1 MGFTREQLDT
11 VESEIATLKAGTF
24 TIGERSV
31 DQEKTLAA
39 LIKLRNVIKSD
50 LAGRHPGDRSQPPG
64 RTLPTPRHLDQHTTE
79 PTRARISPFG

>member
-24 TIGERSV
+24 TIGELSV

-50 LAGRHPGDRSQPPG
+50 LAGRQGI
-64 RTLPTPRHLDQHTTE
+64 T
-79 PTRARISPFG
+79 FGNAKIDGMDG